1 MRSMVSVV
9 QRRGAAPRSSLDH
22 LARGAEPHETQQT
35 TPGAGRFAGE
45 VTLAL
50 AFPAARRAMRQPQP
64 VQLEGIYPPHAP
76 VRLGMLRLESV
87 RMRGRK
93 VRTRQVRMAGEEKK
107 RVGFPPRQPGRKRAR
122 AERDAREGAASRA
135 KLTRGTRVGTMLG
148 VRTSWTC
155 RCSRRPSPRSQRE
168 LPMSWCR
175 CQVER
180 CFGYRPSTAKRD
192 GVSLETIQ
200 ALKLVRDVDGSVSKT
215 RARCG
220 ARARPFGVLCDATPR
235 GHLIQQPPGGQKM
248 GNTGALT
255 RHVPTG
261 RKRVFVTQEFPVWWA
276 PSSNLRL

>member
-1 MRSMVSVV
+1 MRSMVLVV
-9 QRRGAAPRSSLDH
+9 QRRGAASRSSLDH

-93 VRTRQVRMAGEEKK
+93 VLDASGQNGGRGKARAGGYP

-122 AERDAREGAASRA
+122 AERRAREGAASRA
-135 KLTRGTRVGTMLG
+135 KRTRGTRAGTMLG

-155 RCSRRPSPRSQRE
+155 RCSRRPSPRSQCE
-168 LPMSWCR
+168 LRMSCR

-180 CFGYRPSTAKRD
+180 CFGT
-192 GVSLETIQ
+192 VSRRRSAMASLS
-200 ALKLVRDVDGSVSKT
+200 RRFT
-215 RARCG
+215 R
-220 ARARPFGVLCDATPR
+220 
-235 GHLIQQPPGGQKM
+235 
-248 GNTGALT
+248 
-255 RHVPTG
+255 
-261 RKRVFVTQEFPVWWA
+261 
-276 PSSNLRL
+276 